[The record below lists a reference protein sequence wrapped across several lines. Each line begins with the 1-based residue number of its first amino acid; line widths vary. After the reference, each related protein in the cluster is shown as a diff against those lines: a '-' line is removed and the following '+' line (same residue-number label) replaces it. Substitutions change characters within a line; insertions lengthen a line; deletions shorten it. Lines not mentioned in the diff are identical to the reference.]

1 MPTLFFLQVLK
12 LQRKLDDEKII
23 RQEEIQTIRNQ
34 HELALE
40 SEDKKY
46 QRRLTALQERLNAKD
61 VEYAQLFEKE
71 KENDPEKDQEKD
83 KLIESLNLELAKE
96 KNENAQLRESNSDLS
111 VTIAELS
118 TTATTEN
125 EEQIQVQEKK
135 KSSPFERG
143 YNR

>member
-1 MPTLFFLQVLK
+1 M
-12 LQRKLDDEKII
+12 DDEKTL

-34 HELALE
+34 HEIALE

-61 VEYAQLFEKE
+61 TEYAQLFEKE
-71 KENDPEKDQEKD
+71 KENNNSEKDEEKD

-96 KNENAQLRESNSDLS
+96 KKENAQLRESNSDLS
-111 VTIAELS
+111 ATVTDLS

-125 EEQIQVQEKK
+125 EEQIQVQILFWENNCRDNFIC
-135 KSSPFERG
+135 S
-143 YNR
+143 

>member
-1 MPTLFFLQVLK
+1 M
-12 LQRKLDDEKII
+12 DDEKTL

-46 QRRLTALQERLNAKD
+46 QRRLASLQERLNAKD
-61 VEYAQLFEKE
+61 KEYAELFERE
-71 KENDPEKDQEKD
+71 EENNDPEKDQEKD

-96 KNENAQLRESNSDLS
+96 KEENAQLRESNSDLS
-111 VTIAELS
+111 ATITELS

-125 EEQIQVQEKK
+125 EEHIQVHIYRLPAGLPFYILT
-135 KSSPFERG
+135 SSSERI
-143 YNR
+143 

>member
-1 MPTLFFLQVLK
+1 M
-12 LQRKLDDEKII
+12 DDEKTL

-46 QRRLTALQERLNAKD
+46 QRRLTSLQERLNAKD
-61 VEYAQLFEKE
+61 KEYAELFERE
-71 KENDPEKDQEKD
+71 EENNDPEKDQEKD

-96 KNENAQLRESNSDLS
+96 KEENAQLRESNSDLS
-111 VTIAELS
+111 ATITELS

-125 EEQIQVQEKK
+125 EEHIQVHIYRLPAGLPVYILTF
-135 KSSPFERG
+135 SSERIQ
-143 YNR
+143 RI